1 MTSIRDL
8 LEAIVAIIRKHL
20 EGDQK
25 ARCPELRYAYRPGGT
40 RCGGFSRSGLG
51 IQVSQAGA

>member
-8 LEAIVAIIRKHL
+8 LEAIVANICEHL

-25 ARCPELRYAYRPGGT
+25 ARCEWPPGDEFHFCEAQSFIMPTG
-40 RCGGFSRSGLG
+40 
-51 IQVSQAGA
+51 